1 MSPGTAVEPQIAD
14 RFNRAGTRFTESRR
28 RVVAALQR
36 ATGPLTPAELHR
48 LLAEEV
54 PLSSLYRAIA
64 ALTEVGVV
72 TRTHD
77 RSGVTLIELSEWLAG
92 HHHHLVC
99 RSCGEV
105 IDIEIPQPTEVR
117 VRSIIEE
124 IAAGAGYTV
133 TGHRIDIE
141 GTCRSCRS

>member
-1 MSPGTAVEPQIAD
+1 MAQTIQPQVAG
-14 RFNRAGTRFTESRR
+14 RLTEAGTRYTASRR
-28 RVVAALQR
+28 LVVDALQS
-36 ATGPLTPAELHR
+36 APGPVTPAELDR
-48 LLAEEV
+48 MLDGVV

-64 ALTEVGVV
+64 VLEEVGVV

-77 RSGVTLIELSEWLAG
+77 QAGVLLIELSEWLAG

-105 IDIEIPQPTEVR
+105 RDIEIPHATEVR
-117 VRSIIEE
+117 MRDLIGQ
-124 IAAGAGYTV
+124 IAAEAGYTV

-141 GTCRSCRS
+141 GTCRACRRR